1 MALNRLDAAAFTFNS
16 EAEELHEKF
25 LEISGDSACVGCR
38 SAGFGEAILIAWLQT
53 VWANFARDLIVASAL
68 GTRRRRGTPVKA
80 IAGVRSR
87 ADAERTV
94 KAAAAC
100 SAGQRGTTY
109 PVWHDPS
116 FVIAVGTLLGLR
128 NLPKLELA
136 LGATLV
142 PRQITVF
149 RNYLVHPG
157 DRTRQKYEDLQAKLG
172 MHCKGPEDLL
182 HQLQRPGLTIFTS
195 WVRELQ
201 RVADESTL

>member
-1 MALNRLDAAAFTFNS
+1 MALNRLDAAASTFNS

-38 SAGFGEAILIAWLQT
+38 SAGFGEAILAAWLQT
-53 VWANFARDLIVASAL
+53 VWANFTRDLIVASAL
-68 GTRRRRGTPVKA
+68 GTRRRRGTSVKP

-94 KAAAAC
+94 RAAAAC
-100 SAGQRGTTY
+100 TAGKRGTTY

-116 FVIAVGTLLGLR
+116 FAIDVGTLLGLR
-128 NLPKLELA
+128 NLPRIEVA
-136 LGATLV
+136 MGGTLV
-142 PRQITVF
+142 PGQITAF

-157 DRTRQKYEDLQAKLG
+157 DRTRQKYGDLQAKLG
-172 MHCKGPEDLL
+172 KYRIGPEDLL